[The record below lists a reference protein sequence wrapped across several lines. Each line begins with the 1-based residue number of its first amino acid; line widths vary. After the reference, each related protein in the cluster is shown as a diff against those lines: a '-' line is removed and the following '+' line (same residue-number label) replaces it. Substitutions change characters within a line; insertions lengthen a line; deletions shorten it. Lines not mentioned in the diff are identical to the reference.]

1 MRSSSVATQSPDAA
15 SSTST
20 VNARRSRTRD
30 SRGTYRAGGNSTSSE
45 HVGAFLHG
53 RRAVDEH
60 DDLFVGLVSHLQ
72 RRHRLDRD
80 DAARPEIDALGRI
93 PEEHRERAGDDDEY
107 FFLRVILMA
116 ASGRMGRIAP
126 EPSPRLL
133 QRNRGR
139 EVSRPSRLL
148 ALERRPFGVLEIVDR
163 DPVIAH
169 AASLGRYGARV
180 ILVVAATQDELRGA
194 AGASTLVCGVGPVD
208 AAACTAARLQAEPR
222 PFAVVNV
229 GIAGARTFGEPE
241 PVIGSEAVYCD
252 ADDPRW
258 IELRVPAGAGLLAG
272 ARRAWPEARVE
283 AIGTSAR
290 VGGSTGCEVEAME
303 GYAVLRAAA
312 IAGVPAIEVRYSR
325 TRSAS
330 RTGGAGASTTRRR
343 CLRSCFPR

>member
-1 MRSSSVATQSPDAA
+1 M
-15 SSTST
+15 
-20 VNARRSRTRD
+20 
-30 SRGTYRAGGNSTSSE
+30 
-45 HVGAFLHG
+45 
-53 RRAVDEH
+53 
-60 DDLFVGLVSHLQ
+60 
-72 RRHRLDRD
+72 
-80 DAARPEIDALGRI
+80 
-93 PEEHRERAGDDDEY
+93 
-107 FFLRVILMA
+107 
-116 ASGRMGRIAP
+116 
-126 EPSPRLL
+126 
-133 QRNRGR
+133 
-139 EVSRPSRLL
+139 
-148 ALERRPFGVLEIVDR
+148 
-163 DPVIAH
+163 
-169 AASLGRYGARV
+169 

-312 IAGVPAIEVRYSR
+312 IAGVPAIEVRVLSN
-325 TRSAS
+325 AI
-330 RTGGAGASTTRRR
+330 GEPDRRR
-343 CLRSCFPR
+343 WRFDDAKTVLAELLPALIAELANA